1 MKKLILIGNFG
12 SFLKWAGAL
21 AAAAVYSSPDT
32 KLIAPAL
39 AAAII
44 GLMLDETVRVYTKNK
59 LDELERAQSVEWSYL
74 NVVRLKVE
82 KGEALEADLIERAKA
97 ATAEADDAY
106 HQIYGFGRPATA
118 IRSLQFTK

>member
-44 GLMLDETVRVYTKNK
+44 GLVLDESVRVYTKGK
-59 LDELERAQSVEWSYL
+59 LAELERAQSVEWSYL
-74 NVVRLKVE
+74 NVVRLKLE
-82 KGEALEADLIERAKA
+82 KGEAVDANLLERVAA
-97 ATAEADDAY
+97 ATSEANEAY
-106 HQIYGFGRPATA
+106 QRIYGFGRPATA
-118 IRSLQFTK
+118 IRSVQFTQ